1 MTIKEFIQVT
11 FSETNPKLIEIEVFY
26 YENIIKNTLLEDQYQ
41 YQDKIKIKIKIKKN
55 IKSN

>member
-11 FSETNPKLIEIEVFY
+11 FNETNPKLIKVEVFY

-41 YQDKIKIKIKIKKN
+41 YQDKIKIKIKIKK
-55 IKSN
+55 I